1 MTETPSSITCQRCG
15 TRTTWTPY
23 CPGCGAYLEFAGVPP
38 WTPPAPD
45 TPTHETD
52 SADSSQD
59 STDSSSQT
67 PTPTTDPTQTP
78 ATDPTQ
84 EGAPDAAPTTSDQ
97 EAATE
102 TSTSETSTSDT
113 TSADA
118 AGDGTEAPDT
128 DGATGADEPPPPKVR
143 RGDPDPWWKLWAR
156 PIIEEP
162 QEAAPDD
169 TPPQD
174 HPLAAAYDEESAGV
188 VLPKD
193 VPAEIQSEEPAKAL
207 AATERTIAVGQG
219 GGLGPLDGTPCS
231 RCGFRNEATAHFCA
245 RCGLDFAVVARA
257 ATSTQQAPQESDTAE
272 RPPQRTDWALIGFIA
287 FLIAVLLFVLLSPK
301 PNPIFTAFS
310 NGFRAVSY
318 WIAPTAGRSAP
329 YDAIQASST
338 GFGSPASALAGNTTA
353 TYWASAISPNFGA
366 GTTINF
372 RLVNNYTLDRMLIQP
387 GIQNGVLDVRA
398 LATPQQIRLT
408 FYEAVVQDGDS
419 ASENVDV
426 SSTETDITGEQDIG
440 PSACPDQLQPIA
452 TTSTASP
459 SADPSA
465 TSSANSSASPSEAT
479 SASPTASPTPDPTPS
494 PTPSPT
500 SRPTTSPSAA
510 PATKSPSMSPS
521 ISPSIS
527 PSTSPGAASPTGS
540 PSTTT
545 AQVGNCTYVE
555 QGTQLFELPLIM
567 NLRDYTTVLQF
578 PKVDAAR
585 IELEIIS
592 TYRPRFSDP
601 YEPTSNRG
609 QVAITNVLFYPQFTL
624 TDLLDTAWNVRAAP
638 ESPSPSP
645 STSST
650 GSPTPS
656 ASASPT
662 SSSADTAT
670 SSPSPAP
677 SN

>member
-45 TPTHETD
+45 APTHKTD
-52 SADSSQD
+52 SADTVD
-59 STDSSSQT
+59 STDSSSHSPTQDNET
-67 PTPTTDPTQTP
+67 HSDATPTTGPTQ
-78 ATDPTQ
+78 D
-84 EGAPDAAPTTSDQ
+84 GVPDAAHTNDDQ

-102 TSTSETSTSDT
+102 TSTS
-113 TSADA
+113 DA
-118 AGDGTEAPDT
+118 AGDDTGTLGT

-143 RGDPDPWWKLWAR
+143 RGNPDPWWKLWAR

-162 QEAAPDD
+162 HESAPDEAP
-169 TPPQD
+169 TQD
-174 HPLAAAYDEESAGV
+174 HALAAAYDEESAGV

-193 VPAEIQSEEPAKAL
+193 VPAEIQSEEPAKAI
-207 AATERTIAVGQG
+207 AVTERTIAVGQG

-231 RCGFRNEATAHFCA
+231 RCGFRNLATAHFCA

-257 ATSTQQAPQESDTAE
+257 TTSTQQTPQESDTAE
-272 RPPQRTDWALIGFIA
+272 RPPKRTDWALIGFIA

-301 PNPIFTAFS
+301 PNPIFTAVS

-318 WIAPTAGRSAP
+318 WVAPTAGRSAP
-329 YDAIQASST
+329 FDAIQASST
-338 GFGSPASALAGNTTA
+338 GFGSPATALAGNTTA

-372 RLVNNYTLDRMLIQP
+372 RLVDNYTLDRMLIQP

-398 LATPQQIRLT
+398 LATPEQIRLT
-408 FYEAVVQDGDS
+408 FFKAVVEDEDP
-419 ASENVDV
+419 ASEVVDV
-426 SSTETDITGEQDIG
+426 STTETDISGEFDIG
-440 PSACPDQLQPIA
+440 ASACPQLLQPIA
-452 TTSTASP
+452 NTSTASP

-465 TSSANSSASPSEAT
+465 SASVSSSASPA
-479 SASPTASPTPDPTPS
+479 ASPSDSTPAISTVSPTPS

-500 SRPTTSPSAA
+500 SRPTTSPSVAQA
-510 PATKSPSMSPS
+510 VKSPSMSPS

-527 PSTSPGAASPTGS
+527 PSTSPSAASPTGS
-540 PSTTT
+540 PSTTK
-545 AQVGNCTYVE
+545 AKVGNCTYVE

-567 NLRDYTTVLQF
+567 NLRDYSTVLQF

-585 IELEIIS
+585 IELEIVS
-592 TYRPRFSDP
+592 TYRPRISNP
-601 YEPTSNRG
+601 YEPTSTLG
-609 QVAITNVLFYPQFTL
+609 QVAITNVLFYPQFTPA
-624 TDLLDTAWNVRAAP
+624 DLLNTAWNVRAAP

-645 STSST
+645 STSPT
-650 GSPTPS
+650 GSPS

-662 SSSADTAT
+662 SSSAESAT